1 MNPALSPPP
10 STTKTEAAFV
20 ALREA
25 IEEGRLPP
33 GARLGV
39 KRLVEDLHMSPTPI
53 REALRLLQAQGLA
66 VYEPH
71 HGMVV
76 ADYSPENVAEVSR
89 MRALLE
95 PLAVELSVLRAST
108 DEVDEMCQAHE
119 ALRSAV
125 MSRSGGGRAAT
136 LNAAWHRA
144 LYQPANSYLLGDFIA
159 RLWGAVPVEAI
170 WRSRRAKQSLGQHER
185 IMQAV
190 LRRDAVAARDLMR
203 EHIEYGVNST
213 LAQLRTAPPE
223 RGSS

>member
-1 MNPALSPPP
+1 MNPSLSAPP

-25 IEEGRLPP
+25 IEEGRLAP

-76 ADYSPENVAEVSR
+76 ADYSPESVAEVSR

-95 PLAVELSVLRAST
+95 PLAVELSVLRASA
-108 DEVDEMCQAHE
+108 EEIDEMGRAHE
-119 ALRSAV
+119 VL
-125 MSRSGGGRAAT
+125 SRAGGGQAAT

-144 LYQPANSYLLGDFIA
+144 LYLPANSYLLGDFIA

-170 WRSRRAKQSLGQHER
+170 WRSRRAKQSLEQHER
-185 IMQAV
+185 IMEAV
-190 LRRDAVAARDLMR
+190 LRRDATAARELMR
-203 EHIEYGVNST
+203 EHIEYGVKST
-213 LAQLRTAPPE
+213 LAQLRTPPAE
-223 RGSS
+223 RGRS